1 MRSQAHPSR
10 RLQGFWARLTRQSVT
25 DRSLTVLTLLLLA
38 EVVLVPPLEQLGLL
52 NRHAADLVF
61 VGMLML
67 GVWILADHTLPG
79 RMFIWTAL
87 GSVVLRVAN
96 IWLPDTALRGAD
108 AGFAAINAAAL
119 AWLTMAYTLAA
130 GRINVHRVL
139 GAIAVFLLI
148 GIAFTQLH
156 RLVAVH
162 APGAYLVLGVPVDYY
177 QIAPALNYYS
187 FVTLTSLGYG
197 DITPAHPAARAL
209 AVLQALIGVLYPAAL
224 LGWLVSLVARPGGEP
239 HE

>member
-1 MRSQAHPSR
+1 MRPHAHPSR

-25 DRSLTVLTLLLLA
+25 DRSLTVLTVLLLA
-38 EVVLVPPLEQLGLL
+38 DVVLIPPVVQLGLV

-61 VGMLML
+61 VGMLLL

-87 GSVVLRVAN
+87 ATLVLRVAN

-139 GAIAVFLLI
+139 GAVAVFLLI

-162 APGAYLVLGVPVDYY
+162 AAGAYLVLGVPADYH
-177 QIAPALNYYS
+177 QIAPALNYYA
-187 FVTLTSLGYG
+187 FVTLTTLGYG
-197 DITPAHPAARAL
+197 DITPVHPVARAL
-209 AVLQALIGVLYPAAL
+209 AVLAALIGMLYPVAL
-224 LGWLVSLVARPGGEP
+224 LGWLVSLVSRPGSAP

>member
-1 MRSQAHPSR
+1 MRPHASPGR
-10 RLQGFWARLTRQSVT
+10 RVQVLWAQLTRQSVT
-25 DRSLTVLTLLLLA
+25 DRSLTILTLLLLVD
-38 EVVLVPPLEQLGLL
+38 VVLVPPLVQLGLI

-61 VGMLML
+61 VGMLLL

-87 GSVVLRVAN
+87 ATLVLRVGN
-96 IWLPDTALRGAD
+96 IWLPDSALRGAD

-139 GAIAVFLLI
+139 GAVAVFLLI

-156 RLVAVH
+156 RLVAIH
-162 APGAYLVLGVPVDYY
+162 ANGAYLVLGVPTDYR
-177 QIAPALNYYS
+177 QIVPELNYYS

-209 AVLQALIGVLYPAAL
+209 TVLQALIGVLYPAAL
-224 LGWLVSLVARPGGEP
+224 LGWLVSLVARPTSATDE
-239 HE
+239 